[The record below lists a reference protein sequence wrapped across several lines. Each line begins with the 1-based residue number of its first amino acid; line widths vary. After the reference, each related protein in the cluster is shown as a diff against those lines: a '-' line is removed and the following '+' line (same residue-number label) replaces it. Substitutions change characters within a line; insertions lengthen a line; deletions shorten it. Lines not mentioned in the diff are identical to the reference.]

1 MKATENTSLKPIKD
15 QTYYE
20 ILEISRTATS
30 KEIQRAYEHAKETF
44 HADSLAIY
52 SLFSEK
58 EVKELQGAIEEAY
71 RTLADETLRRS
82 YDQTHFQIVGGGP
95 TDEPSK
101 TQEVSGENKRTLSF
115 TGLSF
120 NTEVERY
127 RGKALKQIRERM
139 GVEPQTISTETKVS
153 IKTLEWIEEEAFD
166 KLPPLVYLKGF
177 LKSYA
182 QSLRLDPQKVIED
195 YIRFMEES
203 KKK

>member
-1 MKATENTSLKPIKD
+1 MSFKGIRD

-20 ILEISRTATS
+20 LLEVSPTAAA

-44 HADSLAIY
+44 DVDSLAIY
-52 SLFSEK
+52 SLFSEEESK
-58 EVKELQGAIEEAY
+58 EIQEAIEEAY
-71 RTLADETLRRS
+71 RILMDEGLRRN
-82 YDQTHFQIVGGGP
+82 YDQSHFQIGGGLP
-95 TDEPSK
+95 VEEPSEV
-101 TQEVSGENKRTLSF
+101 QEVSGEKKTPLSF

-120 NTEVERY
+120 NVEVELY

-139 GVEPQTISTETKVS
+139 GVDPQTISKETKIG
-153 IKTLEWIEEEAFD
+153 IKTLEWIEEETFE

-182 QSLRLDPQKVIED
+182 QSLGLDSQKVVEG